1 VKHVKQTNNWR
12 RNLWFLWVG
21 NFMTGMGFSMTVPF
35 LALFI
40 DTLGTFNKWQLNML
54 TGIAFAITFL
64 AKAIVS
70 PYWGKLADQYGR
82 KPMCLRASLG
92 MTVTITACGFVP
104 NVAVLIVLRAIQ
116 GCFSGYINNA
126 NAIVAASVP
135 LDRSG
140 KALGTLATGNV
151 VGTLLGPLIG
161 GILADSFGYREAY
174 YVTGMMMFVVFMMT
188 LLFVHEQ
195 FTPVQ
200 KDEMVPT
207 KQIFRELQYP
217 LLIWGLFITTMIIQA
232 ANMSMTS
239 VVSLLIKE
247 LCHNHGQIALVSGVI
262 TSLPGVVTLIASP
275 LLGMLSDRVGPEKVL
290 MNGLVLAVIC
300 FIPMG
305 FITNVWQLGALR
317 ALLGISD
324 AALLPA
330 IQSLMTFYV
339 PKSGFGRIFSY
350 NQSFQALGSVGG
362 PMMGAVVA
370 SMFEYRSVFLATA
383 ILEIANVLFLIPA
396 TKALWHA
403 GPIRQRGPIGG
414 QANIHEINS

>member
-1 VKHVKQTNNWR
+1 
-12 RNLWFLWVG
+12 
-21 NFMTGMGFSMTVPF
+21 MTIPF

-40 DTLGTFNKWQLNML
+40 NTLGDFNKWQLNML
-54 TGIAFAITFL
+54 TGVAFAITFL

-92 MTVTITACGFVP
+92 MTITITACGFVP
-104 NVAVLIVLRAIQ
+104 NVTILIILRAIQ

-135 LDRSG
+135 IDRSG

-151 VGTLLGPLIG
+151 VGTLLGPLLG
-161 GILADSFGYREAY
+161 GVLADSFGYRESY
-174 YVTGMMMFVVFMMT
+174 YVTGVMMLVVFVTTM
-188 LLFVHEQ
+188 LFVHEQ
-195 FTPVQ
+195 FTPV
-200 KDEMVPT
+200 KKAEMVPT
-207 KQIFRELQYP
+207 KQVFQQIKYP
-217 LLIWGLFITTMIIQA
+217 MLIWGLFVTTLVIQA

-239 VVSLLIKE
+239 VISLLIKE
-247 LCHNHGQIALVSGVI
+247 LCRNQGQVALVSGVI
-262 TSLPGVVTLIASP
+262 TSLPGVVTLVASP
-275 LLGMLSDRVGPEKVL
+275 LLGMLSDRIGPERVL
-290 MNGLVLAVIC
+290 ITGLLLAVVC
-300 FIPMG
+300 FIPMS
-305 FITNVWQLGALR
+305 FVTNVWQLGATR

-330 IQSLMTFYV
+330 IQSLMTYYV

-370 SMFEYRSVFLATA
+370 SVFDYRSVFMATA
-383 ILEIANVLFLIPA
+383 ILEIANVLFLVPA
-396 TKALWHA
+396 TKSLWHQGSIKERLRRNA
-403 GPIRQRGPIGG
+403 T
-414 QANIHEINS
+414 ANVTQVKN

>member
-1 VKHVKQTNNWR
+1 
-12 RNLWFLWVG
+12 
-21 NFMTGMGFSMTVPF
+21 MTGMGFSMTIPF

-40 DTLGTFNKWQLNML
+40 NTLGDFDKWQLNIL
-54 TGIAFAITFL
+54 TGVAFAITFL

-92 MTVTITACGFVP
+92 MTFTITACGFVP
-104 NVAVLIVLRAIQ
+104 NVWILIVLRAIQ

-135 LDRSG
+135 IEKSG

-151 VGTLLGPLIG
+151 VGTLLGPLLG
-161 GILADSFGYREAY
+161 GVLADTFGYRESY
-174 YVTGMMMFVVFMMT
+174 YVTGVMMLVVFVT
-188 LLFVHEQ
+188 TALFVHEQ
-195 FTPVQ
+195 FTPISKSQ
-200 KDEMVPT
+200 MVPV
-207 KQIFRELQYP
+207 KQIFHQIQYP
-217 LLIWGLFITTMIIQA
+217 MLIWGLFVTTMVIQA

-239 VVSLLIKE
+239 VISLLIKE
-247 LCHNHGQIALVSGVI
+247 LAKDQSRVALVSGII

-275 LLGMLSDRVGPEKVL
+275 LLGMLSDHIGPEKVL
-290 MNGLVLAVIC
+290 VNGLLLAIIC
-300 FIPMG
+300 FIPMS
-305 FITNVWQLGALR
+305 FVTNIWQLGVLR

-330 IQSLMTFYV
+330 IQSLMTYYV

-350 NQSFQALGSVGG
+350 NQSFQAMGSVGG

-370 SMFEYRSVFLATA
+370 SIFSYQSVFMATA
-383 ILEIANVLFLIPA
+383 ILEVANVLFLIPT

-403 GPIRQRGPIGG
+403 GSVKDRLRVKEGRTVGEVK
-414 QANIHEINS
+414 N